1 MSGAAWQRILL
12 IQLRHLGDVMLAT
25 PTIRAARQAFPNTRI
40 DFLTGA
46 LGAQALEANPHLN
59 NILVDPSLIQL
70 YRTHYDAVADMHSMP
85 RTALRVAAT
94 RAPLR
99 VGIRGRGPRNLVYTH
114 LLERVQGPVYM
125 ARQKL
130 RVLKPLG
137 VNTENADL
145 SLEIV
150 IEEEQRAWARQALSR
165 LARPIVAISP
175 VAKHAFKQWG
185 EVRWSVVADALASAG
200 AAILITSGPGEEAQA
215 EAVAREMKRPALWQY
230 GRTTVRQLAALYAE
244 CRLWVGNDG
253 GPKHIA
259 VAAGTPTVSVV
270 RGNLGGLWSDLR
282 PASGQ
287 IALNARGDSL
297 ASITPQ
303 QVIAEATRLLGVV

>member
-1 MSGAAWQRILL
+1 MIEAALQRILL
-12 IQLRHLGDVMLAT
+12 IQLRHLGDVLLAT
-25 PTIRAARQAFPNTRI
+25 PTIRAARVAFPDAHI

-46 LGAQALEANPHLN
+46 LGAQALEANPHLD
-59 NILVDPSLIQL
+59 NILVEPSLLQL
-70 YRTHYDAVADMHSMP
+70 FRTHYDAVADMHSMP

-99 VGIRGRGPRNLVYTH
+99 VGIRGRGPRNLVYTD
-114 LLERVQGPVYM
+114 LLDRVPGPVYM

-130 RVLKPLG
+130 RVLEPLG
-137 VNTENADL
+137 VITENADL

-150 IEEEQRAWARQALSR
+150 IDEEQRSWARETLSR
-165 LARPIVAISP
+165 LARPVVAISP

-215 EAVAREMKRPALWQY
+215 ETVAREMKRPALWQY
-230 GRTTVRQLAALYAE
+230 GPTTVRQLAALYAE
-244 CRLWVGNDG
+244 CKLWVGNDG

-270 RGNLGGLWSDLR
+270 RGILGGLWSDLR
-282 PASGQ
+282 PGSKQ
-287 IALNARGDSL
+287 IALNARGESL

-303 QVIAEATRLLGVV
+303 QVIVEATRLLSAV